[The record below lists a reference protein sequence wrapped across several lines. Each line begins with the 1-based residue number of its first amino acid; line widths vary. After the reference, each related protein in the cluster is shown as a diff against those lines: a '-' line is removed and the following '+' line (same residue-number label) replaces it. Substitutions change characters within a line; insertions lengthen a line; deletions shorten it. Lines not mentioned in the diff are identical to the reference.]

1 MFALRKKMSELLA
14 DTGGNVA
21 VIFTIAILPVIAS
34 IGVALDYSRANSAR
48 SAMQGALDSTAL
60 FVAKDAATLSSS
72 ALSTEATNIFT
83 AEYTRTETSTPSVTA
98 TYTASTSSGST
109 VLLTAATTYPTMF
122 MSIFGYN
129 SLPLTVSSTATWGTT
144 RLRVALALD
153 NTGSMASSGKLTAL
167 KTAASNL
174 ITQLAA
180 DATSNGDVYISV
192 VPFATDVN
200 IGTSFASSGYIDWSN
215 WSTTGSIEDGWTCGT
230 KYNAKTSTMLCGSAN
245 NSTSKWNG
253 CVMDRTQSN
262 DVTATAPS
270 TSDSTTYYPADQ
282 SDWCPQQLA
291 PLSYD
296 WTSLKSTVNAMV
308 ASGATNQPIGLFWAW
323 QSLLQG
329 NPLNAPTEDSSYT
342 YTKAII
348 LLSDGLNT
356 KDRWYGDGSTQ
367 STQVDTRQALLCNN
381 IKAAGII
388 VYTIQVNTDNEAT
401 SSILKSCASST
412 SQFFLLTSAS
422 EVISTFNSIGTALS
436 KLRVSK

>member
-1 MFALRKKMSELLA
+1 MRTVRSTVSRFLVDSR
-14 DTGGNVA
+14 GNVA
-21 VIFTIAILPVIAS
+21 VIFTLALVPILAA
-34 IGVALDYSRANSAR
+34 IGVAVDYSQANSAR
-48 SAMQGALDSTAL
+48 TAMQSALDSTAL
-60 FVAKDAATLSSS
+60 LVAKDAPNLSSS
-72 ALSTEATNIFT
+72 AISTEAANVFA
-83 AEYTRTETSTPSVTA
+83 AEYTRTTTSSPSVTA
-98 TYTASTSSGST
+98 TYTAATSSGST
-109 VLLTAATTYPTMF
+109 LLLTATSIYPTTF
-122 MSIFGYN
+122 MSIFGYS
-129 SLPLTVSSTATWGTT
+129 SLTLNVSSTATWGTN

-153 NTGSMASSGKLTAL
+153 NTGSMSSSGKLTAL

-180 DATSNGDVYISV
+180 NASTNGDVYISV

-215 WSTTGSIEDGWTCGT
+215 WSTTGSIENGWTCGS
-230 KYNAKTSTMLCGSAN
+230 KYNSKTSTMLCGSSN

-253 CVMDRTQSN
+253 CVMDRSQSN
-262 DVTATAPS
+262 DVTSTAPS

-291 PLSYD
+291 PLSYN
-296 WTSLKSTVNAMV
+296 WTSLKSTITAMT

-329 NPLNAPTEDSSYT
+329 NPLNAPTEDSNYN

-367 STQVDTRQALLCNN
+367 SSQVDARQALLCSN
-381 IKAAGII
+381 IKATGVII
-388 VYTIQVNTDNEAT
+388 YTIQVNTDNEAT
-401 SSILKSCASST
+401 SSILQSCASST
-412 SQFFLLTSAS
+412 SQFYLLTSAS
-422 EVISTFNSIGTALS
+422 QVISTFSTIGTALS
-436 KLRVSK
+436 KLRVSQ